1 MSGDERYTSPLPDDR
16 TDGSVIL
23 TYGAPFLGTLLVAVG
38 IAGGTLGGYAV
49 AQSELG
55 LCGNPTI
62 VVYSPAETGQY
73 TGASPEQP
81 ALDRFAVAELTPA
94 ERRAFEEA
102 VQSPRG
108 VADVRGRFAHRD
120 VFRRGVLV
128 TSDGIVRYATISSA
142 NSCLS
147 VDPLLFPL
155 GVVSI
160 LLGILGI
167 LTPPLYRKL
176 LEREERAGRTS
187 R

>member
-1 MSGDERYTSPLPDDR
+1 MTGDERYSSPLSEDES
-16 TDGSVIL
+16 TGSVVL

-38 IAGGTLGGYAV
+38 LAGGTLGGYAI

-62 VVYSPAETGQY
+62 VVYSPAETAQY
-73 TGASPEQP
+73 TNPGGPTLE
-81 ALDRFAVAELTPA
+81 RFSAAELTA
-94 ERRAFEEA
+94 GERHAFEEA
-102 VQSPRG
+102 LRSPRQ
-108 VADVRGRFAHRD
+108 VADVRSEFVHRD
-120 VFRRGVLV
+120 AFRRGVLV
-128 TSDGIVRYATISSA
+128 TTGGTARYVTISST
-142 NSCLS
+142 NPCLS

-155 GVVSI
+155 GVVAI

-176 LEREERAGRTS
+176 LEREERAGRTP